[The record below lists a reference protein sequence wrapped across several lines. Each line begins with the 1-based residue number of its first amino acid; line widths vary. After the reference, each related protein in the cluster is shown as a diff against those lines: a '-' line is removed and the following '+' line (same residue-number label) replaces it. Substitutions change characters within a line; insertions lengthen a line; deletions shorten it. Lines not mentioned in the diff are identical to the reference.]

1 MKKII
6 AMLLCVLLL
15 AGCASG
21 VPETTAPT
29 EPEYIGNSPVPNI
42 RTGIYSQTGAGN
54 DIEVTDSGIYVL
66 CNSGFGRSYLLYADH
81 GSDTFVKLCARPD
94 CEHSNRQCN
103 AYFESSSGLY
113 FDGSHLYVGEQS
125 ASVVKVY
132 QLDPDGG
139 NRTVVMDNADV
150 RNGYRYSSSVTIRN
164 GVCTFSLGKLEN
176 GNETET
182 AFYYKLDGSMEQPEQ
197 APAGY
202 SFSYDDGRNILMVGP
217 GKHTEQFQSGR
228 YLWEPDT
235 NTAQWIVDQPE
246 RYYGY
251 VSVNGIYYMDGG
263 QLCFKPAGTEE
274 KEVLFDTGL
283 DGEYEL
289 EAYPD
294 FLIVRDTVLWWKEG
308 REEASLD
315 GQTLRFYTWDFEYL
329 GACEIDYPVDGSR
342 IYEKIITG
350 ETKDRLYLAAYERG
364 VPQYYIDKSDFGG
377 EIKIHPL
384 ELPEDIE
391 EFYRE
396 QYEESHLEPWEE

>member
-6 AMLLCVLLL
+6 AMVLCLLLL
-15 AGCASG
+15 AGCTYG

-29 EPEYIGNSPVPNI
+29 EPEYIGSSPVPNI

-66 CNSGFGRSYLLYADH
+66 CNAGFGRSYLLYADH

-113 FDGSHLYVGEQS
+113 YDGSHLFVGEQS

-150 RNGYRYSSSVTIRN
+150 RKGYRYSSSVTIRN

-182 AFYYKLDGSMEQPEQ
+182 AFFYKLDGSMEQPEQ
-197 APAGY
+197 ALDGY

-217 GKHTEQFQSGR
+217 GKHAEQFQSGR

-263 QLCFKPAGTEE
+263 QLCFRPAGTEE
-274 KEVLFDTGL
+274 REVLFDTEL
-283 DGEYEL
+283 DGEYEV

-294 FLIVRDTVLWWKEG
+294 FFVVRDTVLWWKEG

-396 QYEESHLEPWEE
+396 QYEESHLDPWEE

>member
-6 AMLLCVLLL
+6 AMVLCLLLL
-15 AGCASG
+15 AGCTYG

-29 EPEYIGNSPVPNI
+29 EPEFIGSSPVPNI

-66 CNSGFGRSYLLYADH
+66 CNAGFGRSYLLYADH

-113 FDGSHLYVGEQS
+113 YDGSHLFVGEQS

-150 RNGYRYSSSVTIRN
+150 RKGYRYSSSVTIRN

-182 AFYYKLDGSMEQPEQ
+182 AFYFKLDGSMEQPEQ

-217 GKHTEQFQSGR
+217 GKHAEQFQSGR

-263 QLCFKPAGTEE
+263 QLCFRPAGTEE
-274 KEVLFDTGL
+274 REVLFDTEL

-294 FLIVRDTVLWWKEG
+294 FFVVRDTVLWWKEG

-377 EIKIHPL
+377 EVKIHPL

-396 QYEESHLEPWEE
+396 QYEESHLDPWEE

>member
-1 MKKII
+1 
-6 AMLLCVLLL
+6 
-15 AGCASG
+15 
-21 VPETTAPT
+21 
-29 EPEYIGNSPVPNI
+29 
-42 RTGIYSQTGAGN
+42 
-54 DIEVTDSGIYVL
+54 
-66 CNSGFGRSYLLYADH
+66 
-81 GSDTFVKLCARPD
+81 
-94 CEHSNRQCN
+94 
-103 AYFESSSGLY
+103 
-113 FDGSHLYVGEQS
+113 
-125 ASVVKVY
+125 
-132 QLDPDGG
+132 
-139 NRTVVMDNADV
+139 
-150 RNGYRYSSSVTIRN
+150 
-164 GVCTFSLGKLEN
+164 
-176 GNETET
+176 
-182 AFYYKLDGSMEQPEQ
+182 MEQPEQ
-197 APAGY
+197 ALAGY

-217 GKHTEQFQSGR
+217 GKHAEQFQSGR

-263 QLCFKPAGTEE
+263 QLCFRPAGTEE
-274 KEVLFDTGL
+274 REVLFDTEL
-283 DGEYEL
+283 DGEYEV

-294 FLIVRDTVLWWKEG
+294 FFVVRDTVLWWKEG

-350 ETKDRLYLAAYERG
+350 ETKDRFYLAAYERG

-396 QYEESHLEPWEE
+396 QYEESHLDPWEE

>member
-6 AMLLCVLLL
+6 AMLLCLLLL
-15 AGCASG
+15 AGCTYG

-66 CNSGFGRSYLLYADH
+66 CNAGFGRSYLLYADH

-113 FDGSHLYVGEQS
+113 YDGSHLFVGEQS

-150 RNGYRYSSSVTIRN
+150 RKGYRYSSSVTIRN

-246 RYYGY
+246 RFYGY

-263 QLCFKPAGTEE
+263 QLCFRPAGTEE

-294 FLIVRDTVLWWKEG
+294 FFVVRDTVLWWKEG
-308 REEASLD
+308 QEEASLD
-315 GQTLRFYTWDFEYL
+315 SQTLRFYTWEFEYL

>member
-6 AMLLCVLLL
+6 AMVLCLLLL
-15 AGCASG
+15 AGCTSE
-21 VPETTAPT
+21 VPETTAPS
-29 EPEYIGNSPVPNI
+29 EPEYIGSSPLPNI

-66 CNSGFGRSYLLYADH
+66 CNAGFGRSYLLYADH

-113 FDGSHLYVGEQS
+113 YDGSHLFVGEQS

-150 RNGYRYSSSVTIRN
+150 RKGYRYSSSVTIRN

-182 AFYYKLDGSMEQPEQ
+182 AFYFKLDGSMEKPEQ
-197 APAGY
+197 APADY

-217 GKHTEQFQSGR
+217 GKHAEQFQSGR

-263 QLCFKPAGTEE
+263 QLCFRPAGTEE
-274 KEVLFDTGL
+274 REVLFDTGL

-294 FLIVRDTVLWWKEG
+294 FFVVRDTVLWWKEG

-396 QYEESHLEPWEE
+396 QYEESHLDPWEE

>member
-6 AMLLCVLLL
+6 AMVLCLLLL
-15 AGCASG
+15 AGCTSE
-21 VPETTAPT
+21 VPETTAPS
-29 EPEYIGNSPVPNI
+29 EPEYIGSSPVPNI

-66 CNSGFGRSYLLYADH
+66 CNAGFGRSYLLYADH

-113 FDGSHLYVGEQS
+113 YDGSRLFVGEQS

-150 RNGYRYSSSVTIRN
+150 RKGYRYSSSVTIRN

-263 QLCFKPAGTEE
+263 QLCFRPAGTEE
-274 KEVLFDTGL
+274 QEVLFDTGL

-294 FLIVRDTVLWWKEG
+294 FFVVRDTVLWWKGG

>member
-6 AMLLCVLLL
+6 AMVLCLLLL
-15 AGCASG
+15 AGCTSE

-29 EPEYIGNSPVPNI
+29 EPEYIGSSPVPNI

-66 CNSGFGRSYLLYADH
+66 CNAGFGRSYLLYADH

-113 FDGSHLYVGEQS
+113 YDGSHLFVGEQS

-150 RNGYRYSSSVTIRN
+150 RKGYRYSSSVTIRN

-182 AFYYKLDGSMEQPEQ
+182 AFYYKLDGSIEQPEQ
-197 APAGY
+197 ALAGY

-217 GKHTEQFQSGR
+217 GKHAEQFQSGR
-228 YLWEPDT
+228 YLWGPDT

-263 QLCFKPAGTEE
+263 QLCFRPAGTEE
-274 KEVLFDTGL
+274 REVLFDTGL

-294 FLIVRDTVLWWKEG
+294 FFVVRDTVLWWKEG

-342 IYEKIITG
+342 VYEKIITG

-377 EIKIHPL
+377 DIKIHPL

-391 EFYRE
+391 EFYRD

>member
-6 AMLLCVLLL
+6 AMVLCLLLL
-15 AGCASG
+15 AGCTYG

-29 EPEYIGNSPVPNI
+29 EPEYIGSSPVPNI

-66 CNSGFGRSYLLYADH
+66 CNAGFGRSYLLYADH

-113 FDGSHLYVGEQS
+113 YDGSHLFVGEQS

-150 RNGYRYSSSVTIRN
+150 RKGYRYSSSVTIRN

-217 GKHTEQFQSGR
+217 GKHAELFQSGR

-246 RYYGY
+246 RFYGY
-251 VSVNGIYYMDGG
+251 VSVNGIYYIDEGI
-263 QLCFKPAGTEE
+263 LYHRLAGTETTE
-274 KEVLFDTGL
+274 ALFDTGL

-294 FLIVRDTVLWWKEG
+294 FFVVRDTVLWWKEG

-329 GACEIDYPVDGSR
+329 GACEIDYPVDGQR

>member
-6 AMLLCVLLL
+6 AMVLCLLLL
-15 AGCASG
+15 AGCTYG

-29 EPEYIGNSPVPNI
+29 EPEFIGSSPVPNI

-66 CNSGFGRSYLLYADH
+66 CNAGFGRSYLLYADH

-113 FDGSHLYVGEQS
+113 YDGSHLFVGEQS

-150 RNGYRYSSSVTIRN
+150 RKGYRYSSSVTIRN

-182 AFYYKLDGSMEQPEQ
+182 AFYFKLDGSMEQPEQ

-217 GKHTEQFQSGR
+217 GKHAEQFQSGR

-263 QLCFKPAGTEE
+263 QLCFRPAGTEE
-274 KEVLFDTGL
+274 REVLFDTGL

-294 FLIVRDTVLWWKEG
+294 FFVVRDTVLWWKEG

>member
-6 AMLLCVLLL
+6 AMLLCLLL
-15 AGCASG
+15 LTGCTSG
-21 VPETTAPT
+21 VPETTAPS
-29 EPEYIGNSPVPNI
+29 EPEYIGSSPVPNI

-54 DIEVTDSGIYVL
+54 DVEVTDSGIYVL

-113 FDGSHLYVGEQS
+113 CDGSHLFVGEQS
-125 ASVVKVY
+125 ASVVKVF

-182 AFYYKLDGSMEQPEQ
+182 AFYFKLDGSMEQPEQ

-217 GKHTEQFQSGR
+217 GKHAEQFQSGR

-263 QLCFKPAGTEE
+263 QLCFRPAGTEE
-274 KEVLFDTGL
+274 REVLFDTGL

-294 FLIVRDTVLWWKEG
+294 FFVVRDTVLWWKEG

-315 GQTLRFYTWDFEYL
+315 DQTLRFYTWDFEYL

-364 VPQYYIDKSDFGG
+364 VPQYYIDKSDFGS

-396 QYEESHLEPWEE
+396 QYEESHLDPWEE

>member
-6 AMLLCVLLL
+6 AMVLCLLLL
-15 AGCASG
+15 AGCTSG
-21 VPETTAPT
+21 VPETTAPS
-29 EPEYIGNSPVPNI
+29 EPEYIGSSPVPNI

-54 DIEVTDSGIYVL
+54 DIEVTDSGFYVL
-66 CNSGFGRSYLLYADH
+66 CNAGFGRSYLLYADH

-113 FDGSHLYVGEQS
+113 YDGSHLFVGEQS

-150 RNGYRYSSSVTIRN
+150 RKGYRYSSSVTIRN

-217 GKHTEQFQSGR
+217 GKYTELFQSGR
-228 YLWEPDT
+228 FLWEPDT

-263 QLCFKPAGTEE
+263 QLCFRPAGTEE
-274 KEVLFDTGL
+274 REVLFDTGL

-294 FLIVRDTVLWWKEG
+294 FFIVRDTVLWWKEG

>member
-6 AMLLCVLLL
+6 AMVLCLLLL
-15 AGCASG
+15 AGCTYG

-29 EPEYIGNSPVPNI
+29 EPEYIGSSPVPNI

-66 CNSGFGRSYLLYADH
+66 CNAGFGRSYLLYADH

-113 FDGSHLYVGEQS
+113 YDGSHLFVGEQS

-150 RNGYRYSSSVTIRN
+150 RKGYRYSSSVTIRN

-217 GKHTEQFQSGR
+217 GKHAEQFQSGR

-263 QLCFKPAGTEE
+263 QLCFRPAGTEE
-274 KEVLFDTGL
+274 REVLFDTEL

-294 FLIVRDTVLWWKEG
+294 FFVVRDTVLWWKEG

-377 EIKIHPL
+377 EIKIHSL

>member
-6 AMLLCVLLL
+6 AMLLCFLLL
-15 AGCASG
+15 AGCTYG

-42 RTGIYSQTGAGN
+42 RTGIKSQTGASN
-54 DIEVTDSGIYVL
+54 EIEVTDSGIYVL
-66 CNSGFGRSYLLYADH
+66 CSAGFGRSYLLYADH

-113 FDGSHLYVGEQS
+113 YDGSHLFVGEQS

-150 RNGYRYSSSVTIRN
+150 RKGYRYSNSVTIRN

-263 QLCFKPAGTEE
+263 QLCFRPAGTEE

-294 FLIVRDTVLWWKEG
+294 FFVVRDTVLWWKEG

-384 ELPEDIE
+384 ELPEDIA

-396 QYEESHLEPWEE
+396 RYEESHLEPWEE

>member
-6 AMLLCVLLL
+6 AMVLCLLLL
-15 AGCASG
+15 AGCTYG

-29 EPEYIGNSPVPNI
+29 EPEFIGSSPVPNI

-66 CNSGFGRSYLLYADH
+66 CNAGFGRSYLLYADH

-113 FDGSHLYVGEQS
+113 YDGSHLFVGEQS

-150 RNGYRYSSSVTIRN
+150 RKGYRYSSSVTIRN

-182 AFYYKLDGSMEQPEQ
+182 AFYFKLDGSMEQPEQ

-217 GKHTEQFQSGR
+217 GKHAEQFQSGR

-263 QLCFKPAGTEE
+263 QLCFRPAGTEE
-274 KEVLFDTGL
+274 REVLFDTEL

-294 FLIVRDTVLWWKEG
+294 FFVVRDTVLWWKGG

-377 EIKIHPL
+377 EVKIHPL

-396 QYEESHLEPWEE
+396 QYEESHLDPWEE

>member
-6 AMLLCVLLL
+6 AMVLCILLL
-15 AGCASG
+15 AGCTYG
-21 VPETTAPT
+21 VLETTAPT
-29 EPEYIGNSPVPNI
+29 KPEYIGSSPVPNI

-66 CNSGFGRSYLLYADH
+66 CNAGFGRSYLLYADH

-113 FDGSHLYVGEQS
+113 YDGSHLFVGEQS

-150 RNGYRYSSSVTIRN
+150 RKGYRYSSSVTIRN

-217 GKHTEQFQSGR
+217 GKHAEQFQSGR

-263 QLCFKPAGTEE
+263 QLCFRPAGTEE
-274 KEVLFDTGL
+274 REVLFDTEL

-294 FLIVRDTVLWWKEG
+294 FFVVRDTVLWWKEG

-396 QYEESHLEPWEE
+396 QYEESHLDPWEE

>member
-15 AGCASG
+15 AGCTSG
-21 VPETTAPT
+21 VPETTAPS

-42 RTGIYSQTGAGN
+42 RSGIYSQTGAGN

-66 CNSGFGRSYLLYADH
+66 CSAGFGRSYLLYADH

-113 FDGSHLYVGEQS
+113 YDGSHLFVGEQS
-125 ASVVKVY
+125 ASVVKMY

-150 RNGYRYSSSVTIRN
+150 RKGYRYSSSVTIRN

-263 QLCFKPAGTEE
+263 QLCFRPAGTEE

-294 FLIVRDTVLWWKEG
+294 FFVVRDTVLWWKEG

-391 EFYRE
+391 EFYRK

>member
-15 AGCASG
+15 AGCTYG
-21 VPETTAPT
+21 VLETTAPT

-42 RTGIYSQTGAGN
+42 RTGIKSQTGASN
-54 DIEVTDSGIYVL
+54 EIEVTDSGIYVL
-66 CNSGFGRSYLLYADH
+66 CSAGFGRSYLLYADH

-113 FDGSHLYVGEQS
+113 YDGSHLFVGEQS

-150 RNGYRYSSSVTIRN
+150 RKGYRYSSSVTIRN

-202 SFSYDDGRNILMVGP
+202 IFSHDDGRNILMVGP
-217 GKHTEQFQSGR
+217 GKHTELFESGR
-228 YLWEPDT
+228 YLWDPDT

-263 QLCFKPAGTEE
+263 QLCFRPAGTEE

-294 FLIVRDTVLWWKEG
+294 FFVVRDTVLWWKEG

>member
-6 AMLLCVLLL
+6 AMLLCVLLVS
-15 AGCASG
+15 GCASG
-21 VPETTAPT
+21 VTETTAPS
-29 EPEYIGNSPVPNI
+29 EPEYIGSSPVPNI

-66 CNSGFGRSYLLYADH
+66 CNAGFGRSYLLYADH
-81 GSDTFVKLCARPD
+81 GSDTFVKLCVRPD

-113 FDGSHLYVGEQS
+113 YDGSHLFVGEQS

-139 NRTVVMDNADV
+139 NRTVVMDNADA

-197 APAGY
+197 ALAGY

-217 GKHTEQFQSGR
+217 GKHAEQFQSGR

-263 QLCFKPAGTEE
+263 QLCFRPAGTEE
-274 KEVLFDTGL
+274 QEVLFDTGL

-294 FLIVRDTVLWWKEG
+294 FFVVRDTVLWWKEG

-342 IYEKIITG
+342 VYEKIITG

-377 EIKIHPL
+377 EIIIHPL

>member
-6 AMLLCVLLL
+6 AMVLCLLLL
-15 AGCASG
+15 AGCTYG
-21 VPETTAPT
+21 VPETTAPS
-29 EPEYIGNSPVPNI
+29 EPEYIGSSPVPNI

-66 CNSGFGRSYLLYADH
+66 CNAGFGRSYLLYADH

-113 FDGSHLYVGEQS
+113 YDGSHLFVGEQS

-150 RNGYRYSSSVTIRN
+150 RKGYRYSSSVTIRN

-182 AFYYKLDGSMEQPEQ
+182 AFFYKLDGSMEQPEQ
-197 APAGY
+197 ALDGY

-217 GKHTEQFQSGR
+217 GKHAEQFQSGR

-263 QLCFKPAGTEE
+263 QLCFRPAGTEE
-274 KEVLFDTGL
+274 REVLFDTEL

-294 FLIVRDTVLWWKEG
+294 FFVVRDTVLWWKEG

-396 QYEESHLEPWEE
+396 QYEESHLDPWEE

>member
-6 AMLLCVLLL
+6 AMVLCVLLL
-15 AGCASG
+15 AGCTYG

-42 RTGIYSQTGAGN
+42 RTGIKSQTGASN
-54 DIEVTDSGIYVL
+54 EIEVTDSGIYVL
-66 CNSGFGRSYLLYADH
+66 CSAGFGQSYLLYADH

-113 FDGSHLYVGEQS
+113 YDGSHLFVGEQS

-150 RNGYRYSSSVTIRN
+150 RKGYRYSSSVTIRN

-217 GKHTEQFQSGR
+217 GKHTELFESGR
-228 YLWEPDT
+228 YLWDPDT

-263 QLCFKPAGTEE
+263 QLCFRPAGTEE
-274 KEVLFDTGL
+274 REVLFDTGL

-294 FLIVRDTVLWWKEG
+294 FFVVRDTVLWWKEG